1 MVSSSIFIFEI
12 QLLPLLYI
20 QTKYTGKKEI
30 LTFSVNWCTTTDWYV
45 KVVASTTSLLRI
57 CMYVFLERER
67 REKRR
72 QIFAQFGGNACYWL
86 VVWSR
91 KKERERS
98 IYFTAIIHW
107 LSDRKKNGKEST
119 DADDMFFY
127 IRSSF
132 LFLPLFLFF
141 LYTWV

>member
-1 MVSSSIFIFEI
+1 
-12 QLLPLLYI
+12 
-20 QTKYTGKKEI
+20 
-30 LTFSVNWCTTTDWYV
+30 
-45 KVVASTTSLLRI
+45 
-57 CMYVFLERER
+57 
-67 REKRR
+67 
-72 QIFAQFGGNACYWL
+72 L

-141 LYTWV
+141 CIHEFSKITTKNYSPNRK